1 MEFFSGIQHPHLDIP
16 ALKNLLTI
24 DNLPGLC
31 ASISSATPD
40 SDNAGNIYC
49 LWGAFSLRRDEIRN
63 GVRYALLDCP
73 HALTWT
79 ITADEAN
86 EALIVHCTIDKA
98 QPDPEFAESIEMFVA
113 DWSDGMR
120 NALARQA
127 GCFTPG
133 VAGSFTQSKGAG
145 SN

>member
-1 MEFFSGIQHPHLDIP
+1 MEFFSGIPHPHLDVP

-24 DNLPGLC
+24 DNLPSLC
-31 ASISSATPD
+31 ASISSATSD
-40 SDNAGNIYC
+40 SDDAGNIYC
-49 LWGAFSLRRDEIRN
+49 LWGAFSVRRDEIRN

-79 ITADEAN
+79 ITADETN

-98 QPDPEFAESIEMFVA
+98 QPDPEFAESIEMFVS
-113 DWSDGMR
+113 DWSDGVR
-120 NALARQA
+120 NALTGQA
-127 GCFTPG
+127 DCFTTG
-133 VAGSFTQSKGAG
+133 VAGSLAYSQGAG

>member
-1 MEFFSGIQHPHLDIP
+1 MEFFSKIQHPHLDISM
-16 ALKNLLTI
+16 LKNLLTI
-24 DNLPGLC
+24 DNLPSLC
-31 ASISSATPD
+31 ASISSATSD

-79 ITADEAN
+79 ITADEAK
-86 EALIVHCTIDKA
+86 EALIVHCTIDKT
-98 QPDPEFAESIEMFVA
+98 QPDPEFAESIEVFVS

-120 NALARQA
+120 NALAGQA
-127 GCFTPG
+127 ACFTPG
-133 VAGSFTQSKGAG
+133 VAGSFTQSMGSG

>member
-1 MEFFSGIQHPHLDIP
+1 MEFFSEIQHPHLDIP

-24 DNLPGLC
+24 DNLPSLC
-31 ASISSATPD
+31 ASISSATPN
-40 SDNAGNIYC
+40 SHNAGNIYC

-63 GVRYALLDCP
+63 GIRYALLDFP

-86 EALIVHCTIDKA
+86 EA
-98 QPDPEFAESIEMFVA
+98 QPDPEFAESIEMFVS

-133 VAGSFTQSKGAG
+133 VAGSFTQSTGSG

>member
-1 MEFFSGIQHPHLDIP
+1 MEFFSEIRHPHLDIP

-24 DNLPGLC
+24 DNLPSLC

-40 SDNAGNIYC
+40 SDNGGNIYC
-49 LWGAFSLRRDEIRN
+49 LWGAFSLRRDEIRK

-86 EALIVHCTIDKA
+86 EALIVHCTIDKT
-98 QPDPEFAESIEMFVA
+98 QPDPEFAESIEMFIS

-133 VAGSFTQSKGAG
+133 VTGSFTRQTIAT
-145 SN
+145 